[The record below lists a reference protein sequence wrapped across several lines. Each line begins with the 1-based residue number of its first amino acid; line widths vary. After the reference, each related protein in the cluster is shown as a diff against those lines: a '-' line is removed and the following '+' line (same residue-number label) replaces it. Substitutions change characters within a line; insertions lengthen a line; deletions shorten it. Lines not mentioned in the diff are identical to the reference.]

1 MRKAGYVVK
10 VGWIG
15 VSTDLLV
22 YLKGC
27 PSAKLPSIEDEG
39 GSDGSETLEGLGQ

>member
-1 MRKAGYVVK
+1 MVK

-39 GSDGSETLEGLGQ
+39 GGNGSETLEGLGQ